1 MTKRYVDSE
10 IVLDGTFRNAAGT
23 LADPTAVT
31 FTYRIGRDGCDV
43 SVTPTNPSTGLW
55 RATFTPEYAGPLYGF
70 FQGTGALVKTVPVQC
85 PIYPSQLPVG

>member
-10 IVLDGTFRNAAGT
+10 IVLDGRFTNASGT
-23 LADPTAVT
+23 LTNPTDVT
-31 FTYRIGRDGCDV
+31 FTYRMGRDGTDY
-43 SVTPTNPSTGLW
+43 SVTPTNPSTGIW
-55 RATFTPEYAGPLYGF
+55 RATFTPEFPGMLYGF